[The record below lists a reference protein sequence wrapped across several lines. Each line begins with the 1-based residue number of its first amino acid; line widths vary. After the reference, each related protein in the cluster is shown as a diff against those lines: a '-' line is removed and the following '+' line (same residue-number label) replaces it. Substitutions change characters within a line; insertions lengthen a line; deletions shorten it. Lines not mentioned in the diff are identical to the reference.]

1 MYRSQSRITASNPSR
16 LIKRLCNHWRH
27 KFPVQLNEQGGD
39 IGLPLGRC
47 SLRANEGVL
56 DARLESTDRAQ
67 LQQLQKVVADHLARM
82 AGDEPLNIAWQ
93 TETGAEPAAQPAE
106 NRALDSRTRYGTVS
120 RVFHWLMALLIVWQ
134 FLKLGDRI
142 AEGEHWVGQTL
153 VPWHVSLGAVLLVLV
168 LLRIFWSA
176 SQLSRRPLHDPATAW
191 LVKGGHLALYACMM
205 AMPVTGVLY
214 LVGNGYGLKVFGQQ
228 LVEKGP
234 EIAWAASVG
243 GLHSPL
249 AWLTVLLV
257 IGHIGAALY
266 HRLVK
271 RDDIMQRML

>member
-1 MYRSQSRITASNPSR
+1 MYRSHARIAAENPQR

-27 KFPVQLNEQGGD
+27 KFPVQLDEQGGV
-39 IGLPLGRC
+39 IELPIGRC
-47 SLRANEGVL
+47 NLRAVEGYL
-56 DARLESTDRAQ
+56 NAHLESADQDKTR
-67 LQQLQKVVADHLARM
+67 QLQKVVADHLARM
-82 AGDEPLNIAWQ
+82 AGEERLQIDWQ
-93 TETGAEPAAQPAE
+93 SEAGTPPGAAAHA
-106 NRALDSRTRYGTVS
+106 NTAVDSRSRYGTVS
-120 RVFHWLMALLIVWQ
+120 RTFHWLMALLIVWQ

-168 LLRIFWSA
+168 VLRIVWAA
-176 SQLSRRPLHDPATAW
+176 SQLKQRPPHDPATAW
-191 LVKGGHLALYACMM
+191 LVKGGHMALYGCMLL
-205 AMPVTGVLY
+205 MPISGLLY
-214 LVGNGYGLKVFGQQ
+214 LIGNGYGVKVFGQQ

-234 EIAWAASVG
+234 EIAWAASLGSV
-243 GLHSPL
+243 HSPL

-257 IGHIGAALY
+257 LGHIGAALY

>member
-27 KFPVQLNEQGGD
+27 KFPVQLDEQSGD

-56 DARLESTDRAQ
+56 DARLEADDRAQ

-120 RVFHWLMALLIVWQ
+120 RVFHWLMALLIVWL

-142 AEGEHWVGQTL
+142 EEGEHWVGQTL

-168 LLRIFWSA
+168 VLRILWSA

-191 LVKGGHLALYACMM
+191 LVKGGHLALYGCMV

>member
-1 MYRSQSRITASNPSR
+1 MYQAHARIAAQNPER

-27 KFPVQLNEQGGD
+27 KFSVQLDEQGGV
-39 IGLPLGRC
+39 IELPLGRC
-47 SLRANEGVL
+47 SLHASEGYL
-56 DARLESTDRAQ
+56 DAQLETADQAK
-67 LQQLQKVVADHLARM
+67 LQQLQKVVADHLERM
-82 AGDEPLNIAWQ
+82 AGDESLVIAWK
-93 TETGAEPAAQPAE
+93 AEAGVQPAAGRAE
-106 NRALDSRTRYGTVS
+106 SRTLDSPRRYGTVS

-142 AEGEHWVGQTL
+142 AEGEHWVGETL
-153 VPWHVSLGAVLLVLV
+153 VPWHVSLGAVLMVLV
-168 LLRIFWSA
+168 VLRIVWSL
-176 SQLSRRPLHDPATAW
+176 SQLRQRPQHDPATAW
-191 LVKGGHLALYACMM
+191 LVKGGHLALYACMLL
-205 AMPVTGVLY
+205 MPITGVLY

-243 GLHSPL
+243 GVHSPL

-257 IGHIGAALY
+257 VGHIAAALY
-266 HRLVK
+266 HRLIK

>member
-1 MYRSQSRITASNPSR
+1 MYRSQSRIMASNPSR

-27 KFPVQLNEQGGD
+27 KFPVQLDEQGGD
-39 IGLPLGRC
+39 IELPLGRC

-56 DARLESTDRAQ
+56 DAKLESTDRAR

-82 AGDEPLNIAWQ
+82 AGDEPLGIAWQ

-106 NRALDSRTRYGTVS
+106 NRALDSRSRYGTVS

-134 FLKLGDRI
+134 FLKLGNRI
-142 AEGEHWVGQTL
+142 EEGEHWVGQTL

-191 LVKGGHLALYACMM
+191 LVKAGHLALYVCMV
-205 AMPVTGVLY
+205 AMPITGVLY

-234 EIAWAASVG
+234 EIAWAASIG

-249 AWLTVLLV
+249 A
-257 IGHIGAALY
+257 
-266 HRLVK
+266 
-271 RDDIMQRML
+271 